1 MTSQSQCRLTSR
13 ILKRNDKQIIELYKM
28 EFTNKIVLVTGAGS
42 GIGRVTAHA
51 FAKEGA
57 TVVVSDINPKGGEET
72 VAQIVEAGGEASF
85 VKADVSKY
93 EEVEALMKATVE
105 KYGQLDI
112 AINNAGIGGQ
122 PSKTADTTLENWDKV
137 MAINS
142 TGVFYC
148 MKLELQQMLT
158 QGSGVIVNI
167 ASIAGLRGLP
177 NSCAYS
183 ASKHAVVGMTKTAAM
198 EYARHN
204 IRINALCPVFTV
216 TALFQP
222 DLMDQISAGLS
233 NKLKAAIPMKRFAQ
247 PVEMANTLLWLC
259 SDKAS
264 FVTGHAM
271 PVDGGL
277 TA

>member
-1 MTSQSQCRLTSR
+1 
-13 ILKRNDKQIIELYKM
+13 M
-28 EFTNKIVLVTGAGS
+28 EFQNKVVLITGAGS

-57 TVVVSDINPKGGEET
+57 VVVVSDINEEGGKET
-72 VAQIVEAGGEASF
+72 VGQIATMGGKEAVF
-85 VKADVSKY
+85 VKCNVTKF
-93 EEVEALMKATVE
+93 EEVENLIKSAVTQFGRV
-105 KYGQLDI
+105 DI
-112 AINNAGIGGQ
+112 AINNAGIGTL
-122 PSKTADTTLENWDKV
+122 PAKTINTSLEDWDKT
-137 MAINS
+137 MAVNA

-148 MKLELQQMLT
+148 MKLELKQMMQQ
-158 QGSGVIVNI
+158 GGGGIVNT

-177 NSCAYS
+177 NNIAYV

-198 EYARHN
+198 EYAPHN

-216 TALFQP
+216 TPLFNP
-222 DLMDQISAGLS
+222 EMMEKISAGLPK
-233 NKLKAAIPMKRFAQ
+233 KLKANIPMRRFAD
-247 PVEMANTLLWLC
+247 PIEMANATLWLC

-264 FVTGHAM
+264 FMTGHAM

>member
-1 MTSQSQCRLTSR
+1 
-13 ILKRNDKQIIELYKM
+13 M
-28 EFTNKIVLVTGAGS
+28 EFKDKVVFITGAGS

-51 FAKEGA
+51 FAKEGGI
-57 TVVVSDINPKGGEET
+57 VVVSDINEKGGLET
-72 VAQIVEAGGEASF
+72 VKDITEAGGQSIF
-85 VKADVSKY
+85 IKTDVANYESVESTINQIIDKY
-93 EEVEALMKATVE
+93 KRI
-105 KYGQLDI
+105 DI
-112 AINNAGIGGQ
+112 AINNAGIGGV
-122 PSKTADTTLENWDKV
+122 PARTVDVKLEDWDKV

-148 MKLELQQMLT
+148 LKLEIQQMLT
-158 QGSGVIVNI
+158 QGGGVIVNT

-177 NSCAYS
+177 SSLAYV

-198 EYARHN
+198 EYARNN
-204 IRINALCPVFTV
+204 IRINAICPVFTV
-216 TALFQP
+216 TPLFDP
-222 DLMDQISAGLS
+222 EVMDKISAGLS
-233 NKLKAAIPMKRFAQ
+233 RKLKAGIPMKRFAD
-247 PVEMANTLLWLC
+247 PVEMANTMLWLC